1 MTLDSVSPL
10 LPQSSQCPAQILI
23 GYPGA
28 LISPVCVTNENVNV
42 QADHALVV
50 RNISREAITL
60 LKNENSTLPLSV
72 NVSLKIFGQDAQNNP
87 DGINSC
93 AQRACDIGVL
103 GMGWGS
109 GKEVTTC

>member
-1 MTLDSVSPL
+1 
-10 LPQSSQCPAQILI
+10 
-23 GYPGA
+23 
-28 LISPVCVTNENVNV
+28 VCVTNENVNV

-60 LKNENSTLPLSV
+60 LKNDNSTLPLSV

-93 AQRACDIGVL
+93 SQRACDIGVL

-109 GKEVTTC
+109 GKEVSRC